1 MENLVFGYHQI
12 PPSSWAYLSS
22 LLMLALFF
30 KFNRVW
36 ALRNVDLILVI
47 LLAPGLLMIY
57 EGRQLSRRAQ
67 ESELANQP
75 SSSVV
80 EDTTRGPQVGEAA
93 DQEPEDGKSAEPTPP
108 SKTEKDITEPIPTSK
123 LTQAQRIERNGYIW
137 LFSVGLVLLLRTLL
151 DPLLIRR
158 PQLEPNL
165 STGGLV
171 FLGLSMLS
179 VSIANIIITAPSA
192 EGLSGAESGVKMV
205 QRIAAEE
212 KDQKDLRVHGPGYAL
227 FHALVV
233 STVQGEL
240 EVVAKV
246 LAIAGQIALVLGL
259 LYIGH
264 YHFLNFR
271 NGLGVTVLYMMLP
284 YSTMFAGHVMH
295 LLPAALL
302 VWAIALYRF
311 PLWAGVLLG
320 LATGVSYYPFFL
332 LPLWMSFYWDRG
344 VWRFC
349 TGTVLALLV
358 AVGGLAFTSTDVPA
372 FFDQLRQMFGFW
384 VPRVAGLTGI
394 WSLGWDPWFRLPI
407 MVAFF
412 VLCVSFIF
420 WPLRKSVGAL
430 IAYTAAIMVS
440 VQFWHG
446 YEGGSHM
453 AWYLPLCLLVFFRPN
468 LSERFATTEVSA
480 SSTRRRFRTD
490 TGENMI
496 SAA

>member
-57 EGRQLSRRAQ
+57 EGRQMSRLAQAAKLSERLVGEA
-67 ESELANQP
+67 
-75 SSSVV
+75 V
-80 EDTTRGPQVGEAA
+80 EEPARGPQVRDSAN
-93 DQEPEDGKSAEPTPP
+93 QESEDRNNAEQTPPTKSENETTEPTPV
-108 SKTEKDITEPIPTSK
+108 SH

-137 LFSVGLVLLLRTLL
+137 LFSVGIVLLLRTLL

-179 VSIANIIITAPSA
+179 VSIANIIITAPSV

-240 EVVAKV
+240 EAVAKV

-271 NGLGVTVLYMMLP
+271 NGLGVAVLYMMLP
-284 YSTMFAGHVMH
+284 YSTMFAGHVLH

-332 LPLWMSFYWDRG
+332 LPLWMSFYWERG
-344 VWRFC
+344 VWRFLM
-349 TGTVLALLV
+349 GTIVALLIC
-358 AVGGLAFTSTDVPA
+358 VGGLAFTSTDFPA

-384 VPRVAGLTGI
+384 FPRVDGLSGI

-407 MVAFF
+407 MVAFV

-468 LSERFATTEVSA
+468 LSERFATTEVPA
-480 SSTRRRFRTD
+480 SSSRRRFRTD
-490 TGENMI
+490 PSENI
-496 SAA
+496 INAA